1 MLKKPLHLR
10 DGGIGQRR
18 IQLGGAGRADGFDG
32 GVELG
37 DVERALAPSHIVR
50 IYNRLPCCY

>member
-50 IYNRLPCCY
+50 IYNRLPC